1 MLKEYYNN
9 EIGKIPCFTFSHKE
23 FKSETLCIE
32 KELENRQF
40 IGVLDPNHGATPHPK
55 VALFATISEELKDFT
70 QFIEEKSE
78 FYKTDDQEFSW
89 TWIRLIPV
97 NDKFEINN
105 LMGLLKERCLKVDLI
120 LEVF

>member
-1 MLKEYYNN
+1 MIKNINRRKIVE
-9 EIGKIPCFTFSHKE
+9 IPCLVFNPKE
-23 FKSETLCIE
+23 FTKERNSIE

-40 IGVLDPNHGATPHPK
+40 IGVLDPNYCATPYPK
-55 VALFATISEELKDFT
+55 MALFATIAKELKDFT

>member
-1 MLKEYYNN
+1 MIKNININ
-9 EIGKIPCFTFSHKE
+9 EIVRIPCLTFTPNE
-23 FKSETLCIE
+23 FKKESNCIE
-32 KELENRQF
+32 KKLENRQF

-55 VALFATISEELKDFT
+55 MALFATISKELKDFT

-97 NDKFEINN
+97 NDKFEIKNI
-105 LMGLLKERCLKVDLI
+105 MSLLKDGCLEKNLILKV
-120 LEVF
+120 F